1 MNLIASAPGLGS
13 PFGIFGYVESTQCR
27 LRRSMQV
34 TYNRNDPTGG
44 TSAARDNP
52 LNGAPRAKR
61 PGRNK
66 LEKPALAGYE
76 RSKASKAMADQQN
89 LETARPDT
97 ADPAVALAKA
107 LGQWPPAPPKA
118 LASRTP
124 GKVPGMLA
132 PTVESLAQEL
142 GLKLGDQNQLTIRR
156 IKRGKGYAFVRANG
170 AHIRDARTIRRLH
183 AMAVPPAYAEV
194 RYSPDPTS
202 HLQAVGRDA
211 AGRLQY
217 RYHADWEKV
226 REHRKA
232 HRLAKLVAALPKIRR
247 NVSMHLSGE
256 EPTREFALSAVI
268 ELIARTAIRPGN
280 ESYARLNGT
289 RGATTL
295 LKSNVTLE
303 DDSIVLTFKAKGG
316 KAVKKECNAAKLV
329 RAIGIL
335 QSLPGRRMFQYRDAS
350 GVVRT
355 VSTTTVNGFLREIA
369 GIKISLKD
377 FRTLMASAV
386 VLESLS
392 RISPAKS
399 ARGRKRQVLDAI
411 RAAADR
417 LSNTPAICRKSYV
430 HDTIVTAFEDGILER
445 FAATMKGCRSQKKRE
460 QLLAEVVMAA
470 AA

>member
-1 MNLIASAPGLGS
+1 MM
-13 PFGIFGYVESTQCR
+13 E
-27 LRRSMQV
+27 
-34 TYNRNDPTGG
+34 
-44 TSAARDNP
+44 
-52 LNGAPRAKR
+52 
-61 PGRNK
+61 
-66 LEKPALAGYE
+66 
-76 RSKASKAMADQQN
+76 QQN
-89 LETARPDT
+89 FEATRPVS
-97 ADPAVALAKA
+97 ADSVVTVTPDRPHSVENLAK
-107 LGQWPPAPPKA
+107 
-118 LASRTP
+118 
-124 GKVPGMLA
+124 
-132 PTVESLAQEL
+132 EL
-142 GLKLGDQNQLTIRR
+142 GLKLGDQNELTIRR
-156 IKRGKGYAFVRANG
+156 IRRGKSYSFVRPNG
-170 AHIRDARTIRRLH
+170 TTIRHTGTIKRLH
-183 AMAVPPAYAEV
+183 SMAVPPAYREV
-194 RYSPDPTS
+194 RYSPDPNS

-217 RYHADWEKV
+217 RYHSDWEKV
-226 REHRKA
+226 REQRKA
-232 HRLAKLVAALPKIRR
+232 HRLARLVTALPKIRR
-247 NVSMHLSGE
+247 NVSMHLSGDA
-256 EPTREFALSAVI
+256 PTREFALAAVI

-392 RISPAKS
+392 RITPAAS
-399 ARGRKRQVLDAI
+399 ARGRKKQVLDAI
-411 RAAADR
+411 RAAADK

-445 FAATMKGCRSQKKRE
+445 FAATMKGQRSQARRE
-460 QLLAEVVMAA
+460 QLLQQVVATAA
-470 AA
+470 V

>member
-1 MNLIASAPGLGS
+1 M
-13 PFGIFGYVESTQCR
+13 T
-27 LRRSMQV
+27 
-34 TYNRNDPTGG
+34 
-44 TSAARDNP
+44 
-52 LNGAPRAKR
+52 
-61 PGRNK
+61 
-66 LEKPALAGYE
+66 
-76 RSKASKAMADQQN
+76 DQQN
-89 LETARPDT
+89 FAAAQSDS

-107 LGQWPPAPPKA
+107 LGQWPKAEPAKPA
-118 LASRTP
+118 LN
-124 GKVPGMLA
+124 GKTSVEELA
-132 PTVESLAQEL
+132 GEL
-142 GLKLGDQNQLTIRR
+142 GLKLGDQNELTIRR
-156 IKRGKGYAFVRANG
+156 IRRGKGYSFVRANG
-170 AHIRDARTIRRLH
+170 AHIRCARTIRRLH
-183 AMAVPPAYAEV
+183 AMAVPPAYREV
-194 RYSPDPTS
+194 RYAPDPNS

-247 NVSMHLSGE
+247 NVSMHLAGE

-303 DDSIVLTFKAKGG
+303 DDSVVLTFKAKGG

-335 QSLPGRRMFQYRDAS
+335 RTLPGKRMFQSRDA
-350 GVVRT
+350 GGAVRT

-392 RISPAKS
+392 RITPAAS
-399 ARGRKRQVLDAI
+399 ARGRRRQVLEAV
-411 RAAADR
+411 RAAADE

-430 HDTIVTAFEDGILER
+430 HDTIVTAFEEGILER